1 MYLKM
6 WENFFVSLGILVKYF
21 FDIYGYVFGA
31 IFLEVFIAGAASQHT
46 SRFIETGRNGCFKV
60 NFINDSDLLI
70 EQLYRIVFHHVLACR
85 CRFGANGDN
94 KECDKHKDYRS
105 YMWHAMYY

>member
-1 MYLKM
+1 M
-6 WENFFVSLGILVKYF
+6 WENFFVSLGIRVKYF

-60 NFINDSDLLI
+60 NFINESDLLSP
-70 EQLYRIVFHHVLACR
+70 VDSTFLANLQS
-85 CRFGANGDN
+85 FEWN
-94 KECDKHKDYRS
+94 
-105 YMWHAMYY
+105 M

>member
-1 MYLKM
+1 M
-6 WENFFVSLGILVKYF
+6 WENFFVSLGIRVKYF

-46 SRFIETGRNGCFKV
+46 SRFIETGRNGCFKIY
-60 NFINDSDLLI
+60 FINDI
-70 EQLYRIVFHHVLACR
+70 NRFEQLYQIVFHHLLACR

>member
-1 MYLKM
+1 M

-46 SRFIETGRNGCFKV
+46 SRFIETGRNGCFRV
-60 NFINDSDLLI
+60 NFINDSDLFTFKMV
-70 EQLYRIVFHHVLACR
+70 ETR
-85 CRFGANGDN
+85 
-94 KECDKHKDYRS
+94 
-105 YMWHAMYY
+105 

>member
-1 MYLKM
+1 M

-60 NFINDSDLLI
+60 NFINDSDQFLLNC
-70 EQLYRIVFHHVLACR
+70 FHHVLACR

>member
-1 MYLKM
+1 M

-46 SRFIETGRNGCFKV
+46 SRFIETGRNGCFEV
-60 NFINDSDLLI
+60 IFINDF